1 MPGKRTNE
9 YDDHLFCVEGDQ
21 EKENSMSDPKT
32 TVDANHLVNDAIT
45 SFQNEDVAQGN
56 SQLEEAAQIYE
67 QNGADGDA
75 QDARDLIQ
83 GE

>member
-1 MPGKRTNE
+1 MKSIN
-9 YDDHLFCVEGDQ
+9 LFRVEGDQ
-21 EKENSMSDPKT
+21 EKENSMSDPNST

-45 SFQNEDVAQGN
+45 SFQNGDVTQGN

-67 QNGADGDA
+67 QNGADADA